1 MLDIVDHCCIV
12 DVHDGGYLY
21 TGTQSLSHVIDP
33 YRYESEK
40 LNNGFYLEQYHM
52 TEFDG
57 ILHDP

>member
-1 MLDIVDHCCIV
+1 MDHCCIV

-40 LNNGFYLEQYHM
+40 LNGFYLEQYHM
-52 TEFDG
+52 TESDG
-57 ILHDP
+57 ILDDP